1 MTDAEYNRKY
11 FSSFKLKKMK
21 IPKAVKKVNKAIA
34 KAYNKLM
41 KLNHGFT
48 IGEIIN
54 KCAKEKK

>member
-34 KAYNKLM
+34 KVA
-41 KLNHGFT
+41 
-48 IGEIIN
+48 IR
-54 KCAKEKK
+54 EKRNIFLSEASG